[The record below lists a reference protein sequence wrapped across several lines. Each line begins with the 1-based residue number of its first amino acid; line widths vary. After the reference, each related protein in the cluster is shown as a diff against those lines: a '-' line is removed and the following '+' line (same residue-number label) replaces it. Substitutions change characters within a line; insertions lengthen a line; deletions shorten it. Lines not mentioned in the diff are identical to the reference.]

1 MPDVVVVGQVAR
13 DLVLGVDALPDAGG
27 SADVRHRRELLGGK
41 GANQAV
47 GCRQLGLSVA
57 LVGVVGDDHAGA
69 EVLREA
75 ERDGIDVSGVV
86 RRAGATTALL
96 LDVVEQ
102 AEGGGDG
109 EGDGGGGDRGDGD
122 GEGGGV
128 RRLLED
134 VPEPVLLRRED
145 VEAAQALLADARMVL
160 VQLQQPGPAVLAALD
175 AARVAG
181 VPVLADGAPDGDD
194 VRDAVLR
201 AAHVLRADDTEAG
214 QLVGRTLRSTD
225 DTVAAARELRERG
238 PGVVALASPEGANV
252 VAWDGGHVVLPLLG
266 SAPADPTGGG
276 DAFVAGM
283 TAALLRGEDP
293 ATAGWWGSAAASR
306 TVTHLGGRPD
316 LDLARVEATVREARR
331 ERTGS

>member
-57 LVGVVGDDHAGA
+57 IVGVVGDDHPGVQ
-69 EVLREA
+69 VLREA
-75 ERDGIDVSGVV
+75 ERDGIDVGGVV

-102 AEGGGDG
+102 APGGSSSD
-109 EGDGGGGDRGDGD
+109 
-122 GEGGGV
+122 GGV

-134 VPEPVLLRRED
+134 VPDEVLLRTED
-145 VEAAQALLADARMVL
+145 VKAAAGVLAGARMVL

-175 AARVAG
+175 AARAAG

-201 AAHVLRADDTEAG
+201 TARVLRADDTEAG
-214 QLVGRTLRSTD
+214 QLVGRELRSTE

-238 PGVVALASPEGANV
+238 PAVVALASPEGANV
-252 VAWDGGHVVLPLLG
+252 VAWDGGHVVLPLIG
-266 SAPADPTGGG
+266 GAPADPTGGG
-276 DAFVAGM
+276 DAFVAGLA
-283 TAALLRGEDP
+283 AALLRGQDP
-293 ATAGWWGSAAASR
+293 ETAGWWGSAAAAL

-316 LDLARVEATVREARR
+316 LDLTRVEATARDARR
-331 ERTGS
+331 EHDGS

>member
-57 LVGVVGDDHAGA
+57 MVGVVGDDHPGA

-86 RRAGATTALL
+86 RRPGATTALL

-102 AEGGGDG
+102 APDG
-109 EGDGGGGDRGDGD
+109 EGDGGDGD
-122 GEGGGV
+122 GGGGEGDGGGGV

-145 VEAAQALLADARMVL
+145 VEAASGVFADARMVL

-175 AARVAG
+175 AARAAG
-181 VPVLADGAPDGDD
+181 VPVLADGAPDGVD

-201 AAHVLRADDTEAG
+201 TARVLRADDTEAG
-214 QLVGRTLRSTD
+214 QLVGRELRSTD
-225 DTVAAARELRERG
+225 DAVAAALELRERG
-238 PGVVALASPEGANV
+238 PALVALASPEGANV
-252 VAWDGGHVVLPLLG
+252 VAWDGGHVVLPLIG
-266 SAPADPTGGG
+266 GASADPTGGG

-293 ATAGWWGSAAASR
+293 ETAGWWGTAAAAL

-316 LDLARVEATVREARR
+316 LGVARVEETVRDARR
-331 ERTGS
+331 EHGGS

>member
-1 MPDVVVVGQVAR
+1 VPDVVVVGQVAR
-13 DLVLGVDALPDAGG
+13 DLVLGVDELPDAGG

-57 LVGVVGDDHAGA
+57 MVGVVGDDHPGA

-86 RRAGATTALL
+86 RRQGATTALL

-102 AEGGGDG
+102 QRGGA
-109 EGDGGGGDRGDGD
+109 
-122 GEGGGV
+122 

-134 VPEPVLLRRED
+134 VPEAVLLRRED
-145 VEAAQALLADARMVL
+145 VEGAAGLLAGARMVL

-175 AARVAG
+175 AARAAG

-201 AAHVLRADDTEAG
+201 TAHVVRADATEAG
-214 QLVGRTLRSTD
+214 LLLGRELGTTD
-225 DTVAAARELRERG
+225 EVVAAARELRGRG
-238 PGVVALASPEGANV
+238 PAVVVLASPEDANV
-252 VAWDGGHVVLPLLG
+252 VAWDGGQVVLPLLG
-266 SAPADPTGGG
+266 GEPADPTGGG
-276 DAFVAGM
+276 DAFVTGLA
-283 TAALLRGEDP
+283 AALLRGESP
-293 ATAGWWGSAAASR
+293 ETAGWWGSAAASL

-316 LDLARVEATVREARR
+316 LDASRVEATVRDARR
-331 ERTGS
+331 EQGGA